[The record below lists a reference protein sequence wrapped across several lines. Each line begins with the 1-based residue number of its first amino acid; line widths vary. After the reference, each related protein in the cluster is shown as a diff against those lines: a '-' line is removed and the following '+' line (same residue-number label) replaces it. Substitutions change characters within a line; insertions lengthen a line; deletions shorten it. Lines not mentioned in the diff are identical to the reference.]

1 MKRQKQIKI
10 NQFQLNVLLNDEQKE
25 DFNYLLENG
34 VYCSTCNGTAKGVTV
49 EEIHL
54 NTLNDIMVHGI
65 CGKCKGKV
73 TRIMEFGEDK
83 IFFEKANNFRK
94 SINN

>member
-1 MKRQKQIKI
+1 MSRQKQIQI
-10 NQFQLNVLLNDEQKE
+10 NQFQLNTLLNQEQKE
-25 DFNYLLENG
+25 GFKYLLREG
-34 VYCSTCNGTAKGVTV
+34 VYYTTCGGSATDVTV

-54 NTLNDIMVHGI
+54 NTLNDIMVRGI

-83 IFFEKANNFRK
+83 EFLEKANNFRK